1 MAAPHVA
8 GAIAAI
14 RSACPSATADAIEN
28 ALKSTGTPITDTRPG
43 GTQTKPRIRVDLA
56 VQSLVCGT
64 APVITQ
70 NPSNL
75 TVTAGQQATFTAAAT
90 GTPTP
95 TVIWQVSTNGGGHY
109 DDIAWATSTTLTFT
123 TVASHNGYLFRARF
137 TNSAGTATTTVA
149 TLTVTAGPSAPVI
162 TQNPSNLTVTAGQQ
176 ATFTAAASG
185 TPTPTVIWQVSTN
198 GGASYNNIDWA
209 TSTTLSFTTISSHN
223 GYLFRAVFTNANGS
237 ATTTAATLTVN
248 PGGPVAPSVT
258 QNPSNRTVTA
268 GEQATFT
275 ALANGEPTPTVI
287 WQVSTNGGASYNN
300 IGWATSTTLSF
311 TTVSSHNGFLFRA
324 VFTNSAG
331 TATTTAATLTVNPGG
346 PVAPSI
352 TQNPSNRTVA
362 AGQQA
367 SFTALANGEP
377 TPTVQ
382 WQVSTDGGA
391 NFNNIP
397 FGDVHHLQLHGGSVG
412 QRPSLPCR
420 VHQFGG
426 QRNDDGRHLDGELA
440 GGRLGRGALN

>member
-1 MAAPHVA
+1 M
-8 GAIAAI
+8 
-14 RSACPSATADAIEN
+14 TE
-28 ALKSTGTPITDTRPG
+28 
-43 GTQTKPRIRVDLA
+43 
-56 VQSLVCGT
+56 
-64 APVITQ
+64 
-70 NPSNL
+70 
-75 TVTAGQQATFTAAAT
+75 GQQATFTAAAT

-95 TVIWQVSTNGGGHY
+95 SVIWQVSTNGGVIY
-109 DDIAWATSTTLTFT
+109 DDIGWATSTTLTFT
-123 TVASHNGYLFRARF
+123 TVAAHNGYLFRARF

-149 TLTVTAGPSAPVI
+149 TLTVTSGPSAPVV

-176 ATFTAAASG
+176 AIFTAAASG
-185 TPTPTVIWQVSTN
+185 TPTPSVIWQVSTN
-198 GGASYNNIDWA
+198 GGASYNNIGWA
-209 TSTTLSFTTISSHN
+209 TSTTLSFTTVSSHN
-223 GYLFRAVFTNANGS
+223 GFLFRAVFTNANGS

-287 WQVSTNGGASYNN
+287 WQVSTNGGASYND

-362 AGQQA
+362 AGQAGILHGLGQRRA
-367 SFTALANGEP
+367 DTDGAMAGQHGWRREFQQHPVGDVDHADSFTAAASDNGRRYRAVF
-377 TPTVQ
+377 TN
-382 WQVSTDGGA
+382 SA
-391 NFNNIP
+391 
-397 FGDVHHLQLHGGSVG
+397 GSATT
-412 QRPSLPCR
+412 
-420 VHQFGG
+420 
-426 QRNDDGRHLDGELA
+426 NGRHLDGELA
-440 GGRLGRGALN
+440 GGRLGRGASELRP